1 MKTKAEALARE
12 HPRLS
17 ACETPTE
24 RHGTRPSRSPRK
36 ELPPPA
42 LDFGLLASG
51 TARQYI
57 KAPSLWYFIAAAPAN
72 QHPSLIP
79 SNSRAPGRRRAESD
93 CCPNA
98 WLPLATGLH
107 CPPCSFPQPRIGQ
120 QPPNWSPRFHHAIPL
135 PLAPSTPVTWV
146 SLLVFSLTKHG
157 PASEPLHWLHPG
169 PRMLFPRNLNS
180 PRPHFWFSLSKGF
193 SDPHF

>member
-1 MKTKAEALARE
+1 MVQFTQGRAGVGWAPHRIRPTCLHLGETWTQTGVQGEGQVKTKAEALARE

-17 ACETPTE
+17 ARETPTE

-57 KAPSLWYFIAAAPAN
+57 KAPSPWYFIAAAPAN

-79 SNSRAPGRRRAESD
+79 SNGRDPGRRRAESD

-135 PLAPSTPVTWV
+135 P
-146 SLLVFSLTKHG
+146 
-157 PASEPLHWLHPG
+157 PG
-169 PRMLFPRNLNS
+169 PQQPKS
-180 PRPHFWFSLSKGF
+180 PL
-193 SDPHF
+193 